1 MLTQGPAP
9 YAKCQLVIS
18 PFLALPRLSDCFI
31 FTRNAMSIV
40 LLLQLM
46 EGWTQWGVVDLY

>member
-9 YAKCQLVIS
+9 DAKCQLVIS
-18 PFLALPRLSDCFI
+18 PFLTLPRLPDCFI

>member
-9 YAKCQLVIS
+9 DAKCQLVIS
-18 PFLALPRLSDCFI
+18 PFLTLPRLSDCFI

-46 EGWTQWGVVDLY
+46 EGWTQWGVVALY

>member
-9 YAKCQLVIS
+9 HPNCKLNIS
-18 PFLALPRLSDCFI
+18 PFLTLPDLLDCLVCN
-31 FTRNAMSIV
+31 RNAMSIV

-46 EGWTQWGVVDLY
+46 EGWARWGLVDLC